1 MQITFGILA
10 ALITAVSIWVG
21 YLNSQAKDTQQK
33 HLKTEIGIH
42 TGKTNRHNDLLAEI
56 KGYNTKYK
64 TQLINVEENL
74 NVKDTNQAEKIG
86 LDEKLATLNAEIKDL
101 ETRLADYKSK
111 IPDIGEVDRL
121 IANLLDAKKA
131 ITQLDAAISQLKQD
145 NEKLT
150 VEIASQNETITY
162 NKRWMKNHTEYVGQ
176 QELKGKV
183 KAIYKDWGFV
193 VVNSGDLAG
202 VTPRSILLVMRGE
215 EIICEV
221 KVKNATNTAATAEI
235 MFDTMKE
242 DDFIQIGDVVIAKAK
257 APKKDPGAN
266 NGETDEPA
274 DQPDQPEDQPDPF
287 ASPF

>member
-21 YLNSQAKDTQQK
+21 YLNSQAKDAQEK
-33 HLKTEIGIH
+33 HLKTEKGIH
-42 TGKTNRHNDLLAEI
+42 TGKTNRHDNLLAEI

-74 NVKDTNQAEKIG
+74 NVKDTNQAEKAS
-86 LDEKLATLNAEIKDL
+86 LDGKLATLNSEIKDL
-101 ETRLADYKSK
+101 ETRLAEYKSK
-111 IPDIGEVDRL
+111 VPDIGDVDRL
-121 IANLLDAKKA
+121 IEQLLDAKKA
-131 ITQLDAAISQLKQD
+131 IAQLDAAISQLKQD

-176 QELKGKV
+176 QELNGKI

-215 EIICEV
+215 EVICEV

-257 APKKDPGAN
+257 APVVDPGAES
-266 NGETDEPA
+266 GDPVEPA
-274 DQPDQPEDQPDPF
+274 AEPDKPEVVDPF